1 MHQGRK
7 DVLAGPFPKDT
18 GSNLPCDTNAA
29 IFVFVS
35 IPFYQFF
42 FFILITLHNVFLVII
57 FNRDLLCMICLS
69 LTHIEKVTR

>member
-1 MHQGRK
+1 MYQCRK

-35 IPFYQFF
+35 IPFYQVFF
-42 FFILITLHNVFLVII
+42 H
-57 FNRDLLCMICLS
+57 FNNPPQCFSCY
-69 LTHIEKVTR
+69 HF

>member
-1 MHQGRK
+1 MYQCGK

-35 IPFYQFF
+35 IPFYQVF

-57 FNRDLLCMICLS
+57 L
-69 LTHIEKVTR
+69 IEIDCV

>member
-1 MHQGRK
+1 MYQCRK
-7 DVLAGPFPKDT
+7 DVLAGPFPKDI

-35 IPFYQFF
+35 IPFYQVVF

-57 FNRDLLCMICLS
+57 FNRD
-69 LTHIEKVTR
+69 